1 MEGFIGSRGH
11 GEGEHWLTVS
21 DLMAGLMMVFLFI
34 AVSLMRSA
42 SEVAVDYI
50 DSRMEIYNALEKAF
64 RDDLERWNADI
75 VEEHLSFEFK
85 GPDVLFEAGSEV
97 LRPRFEEILGDFFP
111 RYVQTLDPLKGSIE
125 EIRVEGHTS
134 SEWGDAQPKEAYFKN
149 MQLSQDRAHSVLR
162 HVFELLQ
169 VDEERNW
176 VEEHMVA
183 VGYSSSRSKMSP
195 DASRRVEFRI
205 LTNAD
210 DQIRKIMGQ

>member
-34 AVSLMRSA
+34 AVSLMLNT
-42 SEVAVDYI
+42 SEVAAGHR
-50 DSRMEIYNALEKAF
+50 DSIHDALKKEF
-64 RDDLERWNADI
+64 EDDLKRWNADI
-75 VEEHLSFEFK
+75 NEDYLSFKFK

-111 RYVQTLDPLKGSIE
+111 RYVEALLPFKNSIE
-125 EIRVEGHTS
+125 EIRIEGHTS

-149 MQLSQDRAHSVLR
+149 MQLSQDRTRSVLR

-169 VDEERNW
+169 VVEQRNW
-176 VEEHMVA
+176 VEKHMVA
-183 VGYSSSRSKMSP
+183 VGYSSSQLEMSP

-205 LTNAD
+205 LTNAE